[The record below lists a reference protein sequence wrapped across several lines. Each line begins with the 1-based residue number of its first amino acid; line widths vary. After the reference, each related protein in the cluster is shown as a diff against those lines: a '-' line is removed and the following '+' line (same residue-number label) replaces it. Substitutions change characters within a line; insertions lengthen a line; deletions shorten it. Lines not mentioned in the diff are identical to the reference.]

1 MYLLGDF
8 EVYLKGT
15 GKTLKKRSETI
26 GFGSIVPQGL
36 PFYSG
41 NIIYEREIDVPDCD
55 LKITVSK
62 YRGALVKIFLDGK
75 DAGNIILPPYSLK
88 IEKLSAGVHRL
99 EFLLY
104 GNRHN
109 TFASLHACTKDPY
122 CGPELWYKTGD
133 DFSYEYNLAEMGILK
148 EPVIEINIIND

>member
-88 IEKLSAGVHRL
+88 IEKLPQGCIDLNYFTVIGITLSRL
-99 EFLLY
+99 PRLPKDLL
-104 GNRHN
+104 RSR
-109 TFASLHACTKDPY
+109 T
-122 CGPELWYKTGD
+122 WYK
-133 DFSYEYNLAEMGILK
+133 I
-148 EPVIEINIIND
+148 